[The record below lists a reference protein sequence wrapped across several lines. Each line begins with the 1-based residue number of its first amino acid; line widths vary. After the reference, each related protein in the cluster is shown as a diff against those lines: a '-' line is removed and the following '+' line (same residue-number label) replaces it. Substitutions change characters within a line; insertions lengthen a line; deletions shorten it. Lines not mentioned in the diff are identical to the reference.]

1 MSYKICFITTVSYTL
16 KAFIL
21 DTAKYI
27 HGHTDW
33 EITFICNPDNDFK
46 KELPDYIHYIPVEM
60 ERGISISGIKSFIQ
74 ILKVFHKEKF
84 DMIQYSTPNAS
95 LYAAMAGAL
104 ERIPVRLYCQWG
116 IVYSAYS
123 DIYRKFLK
131 AAEKL
136 ICNLST
142 WIEPDSYSNLYFA
155 HREKLYGKEK
165 SSVVW
170 NGSATGVNLEKFDYS
185 KKNNIRANI
194 RRMLCIPESS
204 YVYGFVGRITRD
216 KGINELLQA
225 FYRIQKECDNVYLVI
240 VGTFDPSPHLN
251 ETLLRWSKKQNN
263 ILYTGW
269 GEKIEEYLS
278 CMDCFVLPSYREGF
292 GLVIIE
298 AEAMGLPVIVTD
310 IPGPSDAISVDK
322 TAISVKPKNVREL
335 ASAMIRLY
343 LDRNLGNF
351 FGENGVRLI
360 REKFDQRIFLRYLLA
375 DRKRLLK
382 NAGIKKKK

>member
-131 AAEKL
+131 AAE
-136 ICNLST
+136 
-142 WIEPDSYSNLYFA
+142 F
-155 HREKLYGKEK
+155 
-165 SSVVW
+165 
-170 NGSATGVNLEKFDYS
+170 
-185 KKNNIRANI
+185 
-194 RRMLCIPESS
+194 
-204 YVYGFVGRITRD
+204 YV
-216 KGINELLQA
+216 LLL
-225 FYRIQKECDNVYLVI
+225 LVI
-240 VGTFDPSPHLN
+240 LQFD
-251 ETLLRWSKKQNN
+251 K
-263 ILYTGW
+263 
-269 GEKIEEYLS
+269 
-278 CMDCFVLPSYREGF
+278 
-292 GLVIIE
+292 
-298 AEAMGLPVIVTD
+298 A
-310 IPGPSDAISVDK
+310 
-322 TAISVKPKNVREL
+322 
-335 ASAMIRLY
+335 
-343 LDRNLGNF
+343 
-351 FGENGVRLI
+351 
-360 REKFDQRIFLRYLLA
+360 
-375 DRKRLLK
+375 
-382 NAGIKKKK
+382 